1 MTEGFGVAPG
11 DDIDETAQG
20 WPDGGGPLRRDPAE
34 DAPDGADGQPLIVD
48 VAGFEGP
55 LDLLLDMARSQKVD
69 LTRISVLALAE
80 QYLAFIAAA
89 RRLKLEI
96 AADYLVMAAWLTYLK
111 SRLLLPPPHEDDEPP
126 PEELAQRLAFRLQRL
141 GAMREAAAQLMA
153 RNRLDRDVF
162 GRGAPEP
169 VVVERKP
176 EWADTLYDLLK
187 AYSERRQKRMVR
199 TTYTVARQPVI
210 TVKEA
215 RAILERLIGGLG
227 DWGRFDG
234 FLAAFTAPPERRPSV
249 IASSFNATLELVR
262 EGRVE
267 IRQDGH
273 FRPIWLRQPP
283 PRLKLVKVEEELR

>member
-1 MTEGFGVAPG
+1 MTSASASEGEREDPA
-11 DDIDETAQG
+11 G
-20 WPDGGGPLRRDPAE
+20 WPDGGGPLHRETPLAQPGDE
-34 DAPDGADGQPLIVD
+34 DGQPLIVD

-55 LDLLLDMARSQKVD
+55 LDLLLEMARSQKVD

-89 RRLKLEI
+89 RRLRLEL

-111 SRLLLPPPHEDDEPP
+111 SRLLLPPPHDDDEPA
-126 PEELAQRLAFRLQRL
+126 PEDLAQRLAFRLQRL
-141 GAMREAAAQLMA
+141 GAMRQAAAQLMA

-187 AYSERRQKRMVR
+187 AYAERRQKRAVR
-199 TTYTVARQPVI
+199 FTYTVARQPVI

-215 RAILERLIGGLG
+215 RAVLERLIGGLS
-227 DWGRFDG
+227 DWGRFDA
-234 FLAAFTAPPERRPSV
+234 FLAAFTAPPERRSSV

-262 EGRVE
+262 EGRAE

-283 PRLKLVKVEEELR
+283 PRLRLVPIEEELR

>member
-1 MTEGFGVAPG
+1 
-11 DDIDETAQG
+11 
-20 WPDGGGPLRRDPAE
+20 
-34 DAPDGADGQPLIVD
+34 
-48 VAGFEGP
+48 
-55 LDLLLDMARSQKVD
+55 
-69 LTRISVLALAE
+69 
-80 QYLAFIAAA
+80 
-89 RRLKLEI
+89 
-96 AADYLVMAAWLTYLK
+96 
-111 SRLLLPPPHEDDEPP
+111 
-126 PEELAQRLAFRLQRL
+126 
-141 GAMREAAAQLMA
+141 MA

-176 EWADTLYDLLK
+176 EWGDTLYDLLK
-187 AYSERRQKRMVR
+187 AYAERRQKRMVR

-215 RAILERLIGGLG
+215 RAILERLIGGLA
-227 DWGRFDG
+227 DWGRFDS

-267 IRQDGH
+267 IRQEGH
-273 FRPIWLRQPP
+273 FRPIYVRPPP

>member
-1 MTEGFGVAPG
+1 MTTS
-11 DDIDETAQG
+11 DTSDETAAG
-20 WPDGGGPLRRDPAE
+20 WPDGGGPLRVDTTVAVE
-34 DAPDGADGQPLIVD
+34 QPDGDPLIVD

-55 LDLLLDMARSQKVD
+55 LDLLLEMARSQKVD

-80 QYLAFIAAA
+80 QYLSFIAAA
-89 RRLKLEI
+89 RRLRLEL

-141 GAMREAAAQLMA
+141 HAMREAVAQLMA

-176 EWADTLYDLLK
+176 EFADTLVDLLK
-187 AYSERRQKRMVR
+187 AYSERRVRRMVR
-199 TTYTVARQPVI
+199 TTYTVNRQPVI

-215 RAILERLIGGLG
+215 RAVLERLIGGLT
-227 DWGRFDG
+227 DWGRFDT
-234 FLAAFTAPPERRPSV
+234 FLDAFAEPPERQRSV
-249 IASSFNATLELVR
+249 KASSFNATLELVR
-262 EGRVE
+262 EGRME
-267 IRQDGH
+267 MRQEGL
-273 FRPIWLRQPP
+273 FEPIYVRAPTK
-283 PRLKLVKVEEELR
+283 RLKLVVSAEGGSR

>member
-1 MTEGFGVAPG
+1 MASGGG
-11 DDIDETAQG
+11 IKDDMDGAAG
-20 WPDGGGPLRRDPAE
+20 WPDGGGPLRRDKP
-34 DAPDGADGQPLIVD
+34 DAPPPGDDGQPLIVD

-55 LDLLLDMARSQKVD
+55 LDLLLEMARSQKVD

-89 RRLKLEI
+89 RRLKLEL

-111 SRLLLPPPHEDDEPP
+111 SRLLLPPPHEDDEPA
-126 PEELAQRLAFRLQRL
+126 PEDLAQRLAFRLQRL

-176 EWADTLYDLLK
+176 AWADTLYDLLS
-187 AYSERRQKRMVR
+187 AYAERRQKRVVR
-199 TTYTVARQPVI
+199 STYTVTRQPVI

-215 RAILERLIGGLG
+215 RAILERLIGGLS
-227 DWGRFDG
+227 DWGRFDA
-234 FLAAFTAPPERRPSV
+234 FLTAFTVPPERRSSV

-262 EGRVE
+262 EGRAE

-283 PRLKLVKVEEELR
+283 PRLRLVQVEEELQ